1 MYIFK
6 LLKLIYLHVLKNDS
20 HSLHEPIDVFSEWL
34 DDCEAAERANTNT
47 GGQVASS
54 AQEESHGGAAAAGVK
69 YDSDDDS
76 DDLGQSS
83 GLHSKKS
90 SKKKSASKASKSS
103 ITDLGLDSDDDSD

>member
-6 LLKLIYLHVLKNDS
+6 LLKLIYLHVFKNDS

-34 DDCEAAERANTNT
+34 DDCEAAERANT
-47 GGQVASS
+47 
-54 AQEESHGGAAAAGVK
+54 SHGGAAAAGVK

-76 DDLGQSS
+76 DDLGHSS